1 MANKKERE
9 VKERNQERKKAGRKE
24 QDVYIN
30 AAIMNTKQ
38 MHSNVKNSHIQWLR
52 NVRRTFLEPSDVTKE
67 SHGVTAGLAKSSGLT
82 SIAETRSN
90 TS

>member
-30 AAIMNTKQ
+30 AAIIEYETDAFKCQ
-38 MHSNVKNSHIQWLR
+38 EFSHSMAEKCPQ
-52 NVRRTFLEPSDVTKE
+52 DV
-67 SHGVTAGLAKSSGLT
+67 SG
-82 SIAETRSN
+82 A
-90 TS
+90 